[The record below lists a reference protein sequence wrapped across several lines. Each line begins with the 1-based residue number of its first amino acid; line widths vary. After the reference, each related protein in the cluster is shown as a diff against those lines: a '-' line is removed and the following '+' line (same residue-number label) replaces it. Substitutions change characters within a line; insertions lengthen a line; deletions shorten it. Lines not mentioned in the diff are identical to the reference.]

1 MDINNCIDPSVRDDS
16 AAEPGLR
23 TPEDIALELLKIGV
37 TNPELYD
44 SLQKVFTEHQHP
56 DKLDPVGKLIRDFFV
71 NIRS

>member
-1 MDINNCIDPSVRDDS
+1 MDINNRIDPSVCDDS
-16 AAEPGLR
+16 AAELGLR
-23 TPEDIALELLKIGV
+23 TPEDIALDLLKIGV

-44 SLQKVFTEHQHP
+44 NLYRVFTEHRHP